1 MENVSLDIAR
11 ILLTNTQI
19 SAKTDLSERALEMWD
34 KSRVKHIEI
43 VGRRGPLQVGVT
55 TRELQELIGLRNV
68 EIQIDRELLLEAAG
82 RFAEPGALSRVAN
95 VMLKASKRPSLPTG
109 SRTCTLRFLRIPLS
123 LHGPSS
129 ASTHTSAP
137 TEPIKS
143 IEWQINELNYP
154 LHRSPSGDYSSINS
168 LSSQKSRLT
177 TPQVDLPQ

>member
-95 VMLKASKRPSLPTG
+95 G
-109 SRTCTLRFLRIPLS
+109 
-123 LHGPSS
+123 
-129 ASTHTSAP
+129 
-137 TEPIKS
+137 
-143 IEWQINELNYP
+143 
-154 LHRSPSGDYSSINS
+154 
-168 LSSQKSRLT
+168 
-177 TPQVDLPQ
+177 

>member
-34 KSRVKHIEI
+34 KSRVKHIGI

-82 RFAEPGALSRVAN
+82 P
-95 VMLKASKRPSLPTG
+95 SKRPSLPTAVG
-109 SRTCTLRFLRIPLS
+109 MHSRFLRIPLS

-143 IEWQINELNYP
+143 MNG
-154 LHRSPSGDYSSINS
+154 RSMNSIILFIVLQENVAPDEKDTNQS
-168 LSSQKSRLT
+168 N
-177 TPQVDLPQ
+177 